1 MRTGSTEAGRGC
13 DVAGPAPQALAMK
26 DALELITIT
35 LLGGVFLVV
44 PVYLAVLL
52 VLKAMRSVGGLV
64 RPIAALLPVL

>member
-1 MRTGSTEAGRGC
+1 MWQARRR
-13 DVAGPAPQALAMK
+13 QALAMK
-26 DALELITIT
+26 DARELITST

-52 VLKAMRSVGGLV
+52 VIKAMRSVGGLV